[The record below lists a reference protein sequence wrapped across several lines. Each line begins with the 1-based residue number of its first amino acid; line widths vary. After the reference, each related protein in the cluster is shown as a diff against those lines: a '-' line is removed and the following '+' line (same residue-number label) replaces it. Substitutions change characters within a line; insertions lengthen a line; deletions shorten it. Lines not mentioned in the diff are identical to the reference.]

1 VHLVHVTGMVTG
13 LDARLTSA
21 PGLAVA
27 GLDSPGRALAAA
39 GPRTLRDIP
48 NEVASSPAITPCPG
62 WLQRWIYQVPEP
74 VPALSPA
81 TKTRVMLESL
91 GPTYVKLGQIVSS
104 QASTL
109 PDDWR
114 IQLDRLQNEV
124 PPVPYQ
130 AARQVITGEL
140 GAPPEEFSSTLLE
153 ELDYYGEAH
162 NMVTLAK
169 NMEPVTGVHI
179 PTLYQSLSGRRVPTQ
194 EFVAGVKISEVDA
207 MRRAG
212 LDVAQVGEAA
222 LRAAIKM
229 LLIDGFFHAD
239 PHPGNL
245 FVSLDTGVVTFLDC
259 GMVGELTVT
268 QPAHLV
274 MLLWTFVHGSL
285 PAMADQLRALSVPF
299 RGAVDDRAFSRAFEH
314 QMSRYD
320 RGAGSDVKL
329 VLSSAM
335 GVLRDHGLRLDPQLT
350 LALKAMAQ
358 SSAFFTQLAPP
369 DRPFTEAALDAVS
382 DLAEQTFTE
391 EYLTG
396 IAKTQGIRLAS
407 RAAQEAPDYLKGL
420 LSWRDQLKKG
430 RLTIYL
436 DTSAVDRQVD
446 QLRGITASVVIG
458 VLVGATMIASAVAA
472 QVFRQYGPH
481 YLARAAELA
490 FAVSLGLAA
499 ILVIGYVGRMFP
511 RRRDRQK

>member
-207 MRRAG
+207 MRAAG

-229 LLIDGFFHAD
+229 LLIDGVLPRRPAPGQPVRQPGHRGGYLPGLWHGRRADRDPAGAPGHAVVD
-239 PHPGNL
+239 VRAREPPGDGRP
-245 FVSLDTGVVTFLDC
+245 VARA
-259 GMVGELTVT
+259 E
-268 QPAHLV
+268 
-274 MLLWTFVHGSL
+274 
-285 PAMADQLRALSVPF
+285 RALP
-299 RGAVDDRAFSRAFEH
+299 G
-314 QMSRYD
+314 
-320 RGAGSDVKL
+320 GS
-329 VLSSAM
+329 
-335 GVLRDHGLRLDPQLT
+335 G
-350 LALKAMAQ
+350 
-358 SSAFFTQLAPP
+358 
-369 DRPFTEAALDAVS
+369 
-382 DLAEQTFTE
+382 
-391 EYLTG
+391 
-396 IAKTQGIRLAS
+396 
-407 RAAQEAPDYLKGL
+407 
-420 LSWRDQLKKG
+420 
-430 RLTIYL
+430 
-436 DTSAVDRQVD
+436 
-446 QLRGITASVVIG
+446 
-458 VLVGATMIASAVAA
+458 
-472 QVFRQYGPH
+472 
-481 YLARAAELA
+481 
-490 FAVSLGLAA
+490 
-499 ILVIGYVGRMFP
+499 
-511 RRRDRQK
+511 